1 MAKRRSCRRTA
12 QEDMYHERAV
22 KIRKMTD
29 EQLCTYI
36 DDKVKEAYEK
46 GLAGNKQAGPAE
58 EKPAVKTV
66 GEFISAITVAK
77 IPGIGAVT
85 INKLLKVAT
94 ENGYI
99 EKP

>member
-1 MAKRRSCRRTA
+1 MAKRRSCRRTV
-12 QEDMYHERAV
+12 QEDVYHERAV

-36 DDKVKEAYEK
+36 DNVVNEAYEK
-46 GLAGNKQAGPAE
+46 GLTENQSTRIGSATKS
-58 EKPAVKTV
+58 V
-66 GEFISAITVAK
+66 GEFIATIAK
-77 IPGIGAVT
+77 AKVPGIGAVT

-99 EKP
+99 EEPR

>member
-1 MAKRRSCRRTA
+1 MAKRRSCRRTV
-12 QEDMYHERAV
+12 QEEMYHERAV
-22 KIRKMTD
+22 KLRKMTD
-29 EQLCTYI
+29 EQLCAYI
-36 DDKVKEAYEK
+36 DNEVKEAYEK
-46 GLAGNKQAGPAE
+46 GVAESKQIVPVE

-66 GEFISAITVAK
+66 GEFIAAITKAK

-99 EKP
+99 EQS

>member
-22 KIRKMTD
+22 KLRKMTD

-36 DDKVKEAYEK
+36 DNEIAKAYER
-46 GLAGNKQAGPAE
+46 GLGDNKTEG
-58 EKPAVKTV
+58 KSVS
-66 GEFISAITVAK
+66 EFFATITVAK

-85 INKLLKVAT
+85 ISKLLKVAK

-99 EKP
+99 KE